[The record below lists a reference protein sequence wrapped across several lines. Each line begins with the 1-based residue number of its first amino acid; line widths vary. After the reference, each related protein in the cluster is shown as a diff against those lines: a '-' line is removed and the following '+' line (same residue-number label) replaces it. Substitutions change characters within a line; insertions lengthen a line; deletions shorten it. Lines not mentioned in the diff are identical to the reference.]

1 MYWKAISV
9 LEGMSQ
15 TIQTRY
21 DKHCKETG
29 ENTFFPF
36 CIINGLLVAELK

>member
-15 TIQTRY
+15 TIQTHY
-21 DKHCKETG
+21 DKHCKDTG
-29 ENTFFPF
+29 EKKISLF
-36 CIINGLLVAELK
+36 V